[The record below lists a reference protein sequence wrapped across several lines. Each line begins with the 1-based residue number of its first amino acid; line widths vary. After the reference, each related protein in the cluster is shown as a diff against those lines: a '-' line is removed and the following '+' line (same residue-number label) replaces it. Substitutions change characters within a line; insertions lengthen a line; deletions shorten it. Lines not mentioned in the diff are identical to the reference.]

1 MVIDFIFYFENTRKS
16 QTLSRMKFYT
26 LRNTPR
32 LHTTRKIW
40 SIVES
45 AKYLSAVFRL
55 IIRKWHV
62 VILLS
67 GENTRDASLQEA
79 ESSNGADPGKGEG
92 HSVHSSG
99 QDEPAAT
106 EDRTAARLRG
116 ASRGIHT
123 V

>member
-1 MVIDFIFYFENTRKS
+1 MFER
-16 QTLSRMKFYT
+16 
-26 LRNTPR
+26 
-32 LHTTRKIW
+32 
-40 SIVES
+40 SIILQCLDLFFVNDN
-45 AKYLSAVFRL
+45 
-55 IIRKWHV
+55 V
-62 VILLS
+62 VILLP

-79 ESSNGADPGKGEG
+79 ESSNGADPGEGEG

-123 V
+123 VWGRICITLSPAFDKFA